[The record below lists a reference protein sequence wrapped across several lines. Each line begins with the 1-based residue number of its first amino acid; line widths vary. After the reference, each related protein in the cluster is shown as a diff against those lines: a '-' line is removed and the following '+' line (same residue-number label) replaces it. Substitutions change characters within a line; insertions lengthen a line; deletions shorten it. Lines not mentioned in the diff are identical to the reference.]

1 MNEQQIFEEFLDEMC
16 RKYSEFED
24 LSAAEFNRLAA
35 YFLVLDDNAECAIVE
50 MDEDRLSKVCKLLC
64 RAVAVTDLDSQIT
77 RDANRSLANAIVG
90 GCVDHCH
97 EHLAE
102 LFEIKQLET
111 ENYNDDWK
119 SENLTLRKGIPS
131 MRKGIPS
138 IFDDIEGHV
147 TKITEDYIRFK
158 KLTGEIK

>member
-16 RKYSEFED
+16 NKYREFED
-24 LSAAEFNRLAA
+24 LSAAEFNRLVAH
-35 YFLVLDDNAECAIVE
+35 FLVLDDNAECAIVE
-50 MDEDRLSKVCKLLC
+50 MDEDRLSQVCKLLC
-64 RAVAVTDLDSQIT
+64 RAVAVTDMDSQIT

-111 ENYNDDWK
+111 ENYNDVLDDDWK
-119 SENLTLRKGIPS
+119 SENLTL
-131 MRKGIPS
+131 RKGIPS

-147 TKITEDYIRFK
+147 TKITQDYIKFK

>member
-16 RKYSEFED
+16 NKYREFED
-24 LSAAEFNRLAA
+24 LSAAEFNRLVAH
-35 YFLVLDDNAECAIVE
+35 FLVLDDNAECAIVE
-50 MDEDRLSKVCKLLC
+50 MDEDRLSQVCKLLC
-64 RAVAVTDLDSQIT
+64 RAVAVTDMDSQIT

-111 ENYNDDWK
+111 ENYNDVLDDDRK
-119 SENLTLRKGIPS
+119 SENLTL
-131 MRKGIPS
+131 RKGIPS

-147 TKITEDYIRFK
+147 TKITQDYIKFK

>member
-16 RKYSEFED
+16 NKYREFED
-24 LSAAEFNRLAA
+24 LSAAEFNRLVAL
-35 YFLVLDDNAECAIVE
+35 FLVLDDNAECAIVE
-50 MDEDRLSKVCKLLC
+50 MDEDRLSQVCKLLC
-64 RAVAVTDLDSQIT
+64 RAVAVTDMDSQIT

-111 ENYNDDWK
+111 ENYNDVLDDDRK
-119 SENLTLRKGIPS
+119 SENLTL
-131 MRKGIPS
+131 RKGIPS

-147 TKITEDYIRFK
+147 TKITQDYIKFK